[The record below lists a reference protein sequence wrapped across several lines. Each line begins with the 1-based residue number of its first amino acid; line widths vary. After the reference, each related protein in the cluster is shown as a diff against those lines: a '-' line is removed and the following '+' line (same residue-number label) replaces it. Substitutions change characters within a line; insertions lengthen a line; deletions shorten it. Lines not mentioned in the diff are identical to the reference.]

1 MWLLSGPLPL
11 LPLLLPEVRAVSR
24 RRERRRRKRGGA
36 NGRESRRGGRMRSM
50 EIYDGSEL
58 ELCRV

>member
-36 NGRESRRGGRMRSM
+36 NGRGEQEGGKD
-50 EIYDGSEL
+50 EVDGNIRWI
-58 ELCRV
+58 RV